1 MAEKI
6 VSKSEFAR
14 LINANPSRITEYID
28 KGKIGPDAIVG
39 EGRTARIRVEL
50 AKAHLRVRLDSGQR
64 LGNGLGTK
72 LAPERAE
79 PTRLPT
85 SASIVGGTS
94 SPFDGLDADEVGDD
108 ALDAEIKREKL
119 VQLQRANRKG
129 AEDEAAAQGRFT
141 ETLAARRQM
150 GIVAVQTMRV
160 FEGAVP
166 EMATTIASRFAI
178 EERDVLQVL
187 SDLFR
192 TIRAQAAE
200 KARISAEVLPRL
212 VPDGAEPESGT

>member
-1 MAEKI
+1 MDEKI

-50 AKAHLRVRLDSGQR
+50 AKAHLRVRLDSAQR
-64 LGNGLGTK
+64 LGNGLGTN
-72 LAPERAE
+72 LAPERPAATEE
-79 PTRLPT
+79 PTSPQASRAAPT
-85 SASIVGGTS
+85 AN
-94 SPFDGLDADEVGDD
+94 DGPDAEDVLDD

-129 AEDEAAAQGRFT
+129 AEDEAAAQGRYT

-150 GIVAVQTMRV
+150 SVVAVQTMRV

-166 EMATTIASRFAI
+166 ELATTFASRFGL
-178 EERDVLQVL
+178 EEREVLQFL
-187 SDLFR
+187 SEFFR
-192 TIRAQAAE
+192 TLRVQAAE
-200 KARISAEVLPRL
+200 KARQNAEALPTL
-212 VPDGAEPESGT
+212 VPAEA